1 MPMSKTQKYSPVFP
15 RPKALALAH
24 KVSRAR
30 SEWEA
35 IEAIAD
41 AISSLPA
48 EGDWV
53 RVGQA
58 VIDYLKGESDKPAI
72 QIFMPDGNSKL
83 PFYAWS
89 VLPIYMCPGRG
100 ECAKHCYSLKSW
112 KNPEAYFRQV
122 QNTILSRFRKDVI
135 RRAFLS
141 IPKGVRVRLFV
152 DGDFD
157 SPRTVRFWFSCL
169 KSRPDL
175 RVYGYSK
182 SWDELWQVRQ
192 HWPNNYMLNL
202 SSSGKVRKV
211 TLEQMLSLPRVKV
224 RGRFINVPIPGKLVR
239 VGTKRYALPEYKEAV
254 RSSAQALG
262 FGKVF
267 VCPGKC
273 GGCTDD
279 GPACGSE
286 RFADVLIAIGTH

>member
-1 MPMSKTQKYSPVFP
+1 MPKTQAYSPVFP

-24 KVSRAR
+24 KVSRAK

-41 AISSLPA
+41 AISGLPA
-48 EGDWV
+48 DGDWV
-53 RVGQA
+53 RVGKDLLA
-58 VIDYLKGESDKPAI
+58 YLRGESNKPAL
-72 QIFMPDGNSKL
+72 QIFMPDGNTKL

-100 ECAKHCYSLKSW
+100 SCAKHCYSLKSW

-122 QNTILSRFRKDVI
+122 QNTILSRFRKSIV
-135 RRAFLS
+135 RRAFLA

-157 SPRTVRFWFSCL
+157 TRQTVRFWFTL
-169 KSRPDL
+169 MGRRPDL
-175 RVYGYSK
+175 KLYGYSK
-182 SWDELWQVRQ
+182 SWDELYAMRDY
-192 HWPNNYMLNL
+192 WPSNYMLNL
-202 SSSGKVRKV
+202 SSSGRVRKV
-211 TLEQMLSLPRVKV
+211 TLEMMLTLPRVKV
-224 RGRFINVPIPGKLVR
+224 RGRFVNVPIPGKLVQI
-239 VGTKRYALPEYKEAV
+239 GTKRYALPEYKEAV

-262 FGKVF
+262 LGKVF

-286 RFADVLIAIGTH
+286 RFANVVIAIGTH

>member
-1 MPMSKTQKYSPVFP
+1 MPKTQAYSPVFP

-24 KVSRAR
+24 KVSRAK

-41 AISSLPA
+41 AISGLPA
-48 EGDWV
+48 DGDWV
-53 RVGQA
+53 RVGKDLLA
-58 VIDYLKGESDKPAI
+58 YLRGESDKPAL
-72 QIFMPDGNSKL
+72 QIFMPDGNTKL

-122 QNTILSRFRKDVI
+122 QNTILSRFRKDVV
-135 RRAFLS
+135 RRAFFS

-157 SPRTVRFWFSCL
+157 TRQTVRFWFTL
-169 KSRPDL
+169 MGRRPDL
-175 RVYGYSK
+175 KLYGYSK
-182 SWDELWQVRQ
+182 SWDELYAMRDY
-192 HWPNNYMLNL
+192 WPSNYMLNL
-202 SSSGKVRKV
+202 SSSGRVRKV
-211 TLEQMLSLPRVKV
+211 TLEMMLTLPRVKV
-224 RGRFINVPIPGKLVR
+224 RGRFVNVPIPGKLVK

-262 FGKVF
+262 LGKVF

-286 RFADVLIAIGTH
+286 RFANVVIAIGTH

>member
-1 MPMSKTQKYSPVFP
+1 MKYAPVFP
-15 RPKALALAH
+15 RPKSLTLAH
-24 KVSRAR
+24 QVARAK
-30 SEWEA
+30 SEWDA
-35 IEAIAD
+35 IEMISQAID
-41 AISSLPA
+41 PLPVD
-48 EGDWV
+48 GDWV
-53 RVGQA
+53 RVGRA
-58 VIDYLKGESDKPAI
+58 VIDYLKGNTNKPAL
-72 QIFMPDGNSKL
+72 QIFMPDGNGKV
-83 PFYAWS
+83 PYYCWS
-89 VLPIYMCPGRG
+89 VLPLYTCPGKG
-100 ECAKHCYSLKSW
+100 ACAKHCYSLKSW
-112 KNPEAYFRQV
+112 KNPEAYFRQI
-122 QNTILSRFRKDVI
+122 QNTVLSKFRKDIV
-135 RRAFLS
+135 RRAFLR

-192 HWPNNYMLNL
+192 HWPDNYMLNL

-224 RGRFINVPIPGKLVR
+224 RGRFVNVPIPSPLVR
-239 VGTKRYALPEYKEAV
+239 MGSKRYALPEYKAAV

-262 FGKVF
+262 LGQVF

-273 GGCTDD
+273 GTCVPTADGT
-279 GPACGSE
+279 GPASGDP
-286 RFADVLIAIGTH
+286 RFANVTIAIGTH

>member
-1 MPMSKTQKYSPVFP
+1 MPKTQAYSPVFP

-24 KVSRAR
+24 KVSRAK

-41 AISSLPA
+41 AISGLPA
-48 EGDWV
+48 DGDWV
-53 RVGQA
+53 RVGEA
-58 VIDYLKGESDKPAI
+58 VLAYLRGESDKPAL
-72 QIFMPDGNSKL
+72 QIFMPDGNTKL

-122 QNTILSRFRKDVI
+122 QNTILSKFRKSIV

-157 SPRTVRFWFSCL
+157 TRQTVRFWFGL
-169 KSRPDL
+169 MAKRPDL
-175 RVYGYSK
+175 KLYGYSK
-182 SWDELWQVRQ
+182 SWDELYAMRE
-192 HWPNNYMLNL
+192 HWPSNYMLNL
-202 SSSGKVRKV
+202 SSSGRVRKV
-211 TLEQMLSLPRVKV
+211 TLEMMLTLPRVKV
-224 RGRFINVPIPGKLVR
+224 RGRFVNVPIPGKLVK

-254 RSSAQALG
+254 RSSAQAMGL
-262 FGKVF
+262 GKVF

-279 GPACGSE
+279 GPACGSD
-286 RFADVLIAIGTH
+286 RFANVVIAIGTH